1 MTRRHNIPTGLIAAL
16 IMSISLVDAA
26 DAKLTSYQLG
36 NHILAFHDT
45 YQEAV
50 SEAIDK
56 IASEALSPASRTYL
70 QTIKVFYTQ
79 ASIDIATASDP
90 ATQLID
96 MMIMLRLQRLVWK
109 NTNNTLVIRS
119 QADRM
124 SGTLLRLEQE
134 LLKTAKRVFTQEDIK
149 RVQEIAENW
158 RKQNPDRQYI
168 AFVRFTDLGD
178 SEDKA
183 KLEKIV
189 AGGGLFSSIS
199 EANAELEETRHA
211 LEKAL
216 FVAHHMPIL
225 LEWQAELFMYKV
237 LSTGEIQD
245 MLVQTERTTNAA
257 ERISLVM
264 EKFPDDVSG
273 ILDNNKDEF
282 LRLASSI
289 EATSSNLR
297 TISEQLSPLF
307 LKQDSNDDGE
317 IDLLQVENI
326 LKKAY
331 ATSESTLNAIKAF
344 SELHYDE
351 EVATHMATLMST
363 QVKQIDA
370 VLEQRINQL
379 SQRALEHRE
388 RIFYLLLALCFLFPV
403 IFFSGYIIARRT
415 ADKNQLALINA
426 SKVEIEQ

>member
-1 MTRRHNIPTGLIAAL
+1 
-16 IMSISLVDAA
+16 
-26 DAKLTSYQLG
+26 
-36 NHILAFHDT
+36 
-45 YQEAV
+45 
-50 SEAIDK
+50 
-56 IASEALSPASRTYL
+56 
-70 QTIKVFYTQ
+70 
-79 ASIDIATASDP
+79 
-90 ATQLID
+90 
-96 MMIMLRLQRLVWK
+96 MMVMLRLQRLVW
-109 NTNNTLVIRS
+109 NNINNTLVTQS

-124 SGTLLRLEQE
+124 STTLLRLENE
-134 LLKTAKRVFTQEDIK
+134 LLKTAKLVFTQADIK
-149 RVQEIAENW
+149 NILSIADNW
-158 RKQNPDRQYI
+158 KKQNPDREYI

-178 SEDKA
+178 SEAKA
-183 KLEKIV
+183 KIEETI

-245 MLVQTERTTNAA
+245 VLVQTQRTTNAA
-257 ERISLVM
+257 ERISLAM
-264 EKFPDDVSG
+264 EKFPDDVNG
-273 ILDNNKDEF
+273 ILKNNKDEF
-282 LRLASSI
+282 LRLANSI

-297 TISEQLSPLF
+297 MISEQLSPLF

-331 ATSESTLNAIKAF
+331 ATSESTLNTIKAF

-363 QVKQIDA
+363 QIKQIDT
-370 VLEQRINQL
+370 VLEQRIDQL

-403 IFFSGYIIARRT
+403 IFFSGYIMARRI
-415 ADKNQLALINA
+415 ADKNQLQLMNV
-426 SKVEIEQ
+426 SKEQIGQ

>member
-1 MTRRHNIPTGLIAAL
+1 MTGRHNIIPAMIAAL
-16 IMSISLVDAA
+16 VISVSLVHAQETR
-26 DAKLTSYQLG
+26 LTTYQLG

-50 SEAIDK
+50 SETIDK
-56 IASEALSPASRTYL
+56 MMAQSISPASRTYL

-79 ASIDIATASDP
+79 SSIDIATASE
-90 ATQLID
+90 AAIQLID
-96 MMIMLRLQRLVWK
+96 MMIMLRLQRLVWD
-109 NTNNTLVIRS
+109 NLDNILVTRT

-124 SGTLLRLEQE
+124 SSTLKKLEIE
-134 LLKTAKRVFTQEDIK
+134 LQKTAGLVFTQSDTK
-149 RVQEIAENW
+149 RILSIAEAW
-158 RKQNPDRQYI
+158 KKENPDREYI
-168 AFVRFTDLGD
+168 AFVRFTDLGN
-178 SEDKA
+178 SKEKA
-183 KLEKIV
+183 RIEATI

-199 EANAELEETRHA
+199 EANIELEETRHA

-257 ERISLVM
+257 ERISLAM
-264 EKFPDDVSG
+264 EKLPNDVSG
-273 ILDNNKDEF
+273 ILKNNKDEF
-282 LRLASSI
+282 IQLANSI
-289 EATSSNLR
+289 EATSKNLR
-297 TISEQLSPLF
+297 LISDQLSPLF

-344 SELHYDE
+344 SELHYDPD
-351 EVATHMATLMST
+351 AANHITSLMNT
-363 QVKQIDA
+363 QLKQVDA
-370 VLEQRINQL
+370 VLANSIQQVNQRL
-379 SQRALEHRE
+379 LDHRQ
-388 RIFYLLLALCFLFPV
+388 RIFYLLIALCFLFPV
-403 IFFSGYIIARRT
+403 VFFTAYVVARKI
-415 ADKNQLALINA
+415 ADKNQLHLMRDG
-426 SKVEIEQ
+426 QQ

>member
-1 MTRRHNIPTGLIAAL
+1 MTRRYNIQTALIAAM
-16 IMSISLVDAA
+16 IMSISLVHAA
-26 DAKLTSYQLG
+26 EAKLTSYQLG

-45 YQEAV
+45 YQEAISETIDKMV
-50 SEAIDK
+50 PEAI
-56 IASEALSPASRTYL
+56 SPASRTYL

-79 ASIDIATASDP
+79 ASIDIATASDA

-96 MMIMLRLQRLVWK
+96 MMVMLRLQRLVW
-109 NTNNTLVIRS
+109 NNINNTLVTQS

-124 SGTLLRLEQE
+124 STTLLRLENE
-134 LLKTAKRVFTQEDIK
+134 LLKTAKLVFTQADIK
-149 RVQEIAENW
+149 NILSIADNW
-158 RKQNPDRQYI
+158 KKQNPDREYI

-178 SEDKA
+178 SEAKA
-183 KLEKIV
+183 KIEETI

-245 MLVQTERTTNAA
+245 VLVQTQRTTNAA
-257 ERISLVM
+257 ERISLAM
-264 EKFPDDVSG
+264 EKFPDDVNG
-273 ILDNNKDEF
+273 ILKNNKDEF
-282 LRLASSI
+282 LRLANSI

-297 TISEQLSPLF
+297 MISEQLSPLF

-331 ATSESTLNAIKAF
+331 ATSESTLNTIKAF

-363 QVKQIDA
+363 QIKQIDT
-370 VLEQRINQL
+370 VLEQRIDQL

-403 IFFSGYIIARRT
+403 IFFSGYIMARRI
-415 ADKNQLALINA
+415 ADKNQLQLMNV
-426 SKVEIEQ
+426 SKEQIGQ

>member
-1 MTRRHNIPTGLIAAL
+1 MTLRHNIQTGLIAAL
-16 IMSISLVDAA
+16 IMSISLVHAA
-26 DAKLTSYQLG
+26 EGKLTSYQLG

-45 YQEAV
+45 YQEAISETIDKMV
-50 SEAIDK
+50 PEAIN
-56 IASEALSPASRTYL
+56 PASRTYL

-79 ASIDIATASDP
+79 ASIDIATASD
-90 ATQLID
+90 AAIQLID
-96 MMIMLRLQRLVWK
+96 MMVMLRLQRLVWK
-109 NTNNTLVIRS
+109 NINNTLVTQS

-124 SGTLLRLEQE
+124 STTLLRLENE
-134 LLKTAKRVFTQEDIK
+134 LLKTANLVFTQADIK
-149 RVQEIAENW
+149 HIMSIADNW
-158 RKQNPDRQYI
+158 KKQNPDREYI

-178 SEDKA
+178 SEAKA
-183 KLEKIV
+183 KIEKTI

-245 MLVQTERTTNAA
+245 VLVQTQRTTNAA
-257 ERISLVM
+257 ERISLAM
-264 EKFPDDVSG
+264 EKLPDDVNG
-273 ILDNNKDEF
+273 ILKNNKDEF
-282 LRLASSI
+282 LRLANSI

-297 TISEQLSPLF
+297 MISEQLSPLF

-351 EVATHMATLMST
+351 EVATHVATLMSS
-363 QVKQIDA
+363 QVKQIDTL
-370 VLEQRINQL
+370 LEQRIDQL

-403 IFFSGYIIARRT
+403 IFFSGYIMARRI
-415 ADKNQLALINA
+415 ADKNQLQLMNA
-426 SKVEIEQ
+426 SKVQIGQ